1 MSLETPLCLSVS
13 LSSVSLASPSLSL
26 SQEEYG
32 KKKFATLVTDVEESY
47 ETRIADSTERNRS
60 LYSTTKR
67 RQELPPLYRATRH
80 QSLVVKKKRKK
91 KKRKKIV
98 AVNCFILDSNQS
110 INQATNQR
118 KRASEQAG
126 EERRTKKR
134 IV

>member
-13 LSSVSLASPSLSL
+13 LSSVSLATISL

-32 KKKFATLVTDVEESY
+32 KKKSATLVTEVEESY
-47 ETRIADSTERNRS
+47 ETSIADSTERNRS

-67 RQELPPLYRATRH
+67 LQELPPLYCATRH

-91 KKRKKIV
+91 KKKIV

-110 INQATNQR
+110 IKQGNDESNESKQR
-118 KRASEQAG
+118 ERASERERR
-126 EERRTKKR
+126 EERRKE
-134 IV
+134 